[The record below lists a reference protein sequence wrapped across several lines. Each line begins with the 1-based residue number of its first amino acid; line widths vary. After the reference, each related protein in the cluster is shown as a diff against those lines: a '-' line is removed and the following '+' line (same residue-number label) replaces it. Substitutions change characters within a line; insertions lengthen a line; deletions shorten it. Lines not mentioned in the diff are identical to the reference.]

1 MNKERGDIMTRV
13 RILIGIVLFCSLSQV
28 GWAVNEEEVQA
39 KAEFNKL
46 VLQRNGLH
54 RKLQQADISAVE
66 LLKAGKDTTKLNA
79 EQITIQDRLDLIQLR
94 LETMAARH
102 TLAIPPVP
110 KPKVQSGT
118 GGGTAD
124 SDLGYAVFARGRTR
138 TIKQLRLQTLD
149 LLASLDFSGIK
160 AKIGK

>member
-1 MNKERGDIMTRV
+1 MTRL
-13 RILIGIVLFCSLSQV
+13 RILLGIVLFCSLTQI
-28 GWAVNEEEVQA
+28 GWAANDAEIQA

-46 VLQRNGLH
+46 VLQRNQLH
-54 RKLQQADISAVE
+54 RKLQQADTNAVE

-110 KPKVQSGT
+110 KPKGPAGSGGIT
-118 GGGTAD
+118 D
-124 SDLGYAVFARGRTR
+124 SDLGREVFARGRTR
-138 TIKQLRLQTLD
+138 TLKQLRLQTLD
-149 LLASLDFSGIK
+149 LLARLDFSGIK
-160 AKIGK
+160 AKIGNRKKGMK